1 MNICQKVQHFRADS
15 EYLGNINT
23 MKKNFNFFFQYLA
36 LPKDPQSFGYYY
48 PLIIQD
54 KIDLLPSKQAK
65 QNIFQNHSIRS
76 TSNQG
81 TKFSLWRIDNKYE

>member
-23 MKKNFNFFFQYLA
+23 MKKILIFFFQCLA

-48 PLIIQD
+48 PLIVKASKQA
-54 KIDLLPSKQAK
+54 SKQAK